1 LYVQALRKIPNNNND
16 VKKLVP
22 VSLDLSGS
30 AVRIEHFSFPGSLA
44 DVRLSAYPWTDWLG
58 H

>member
-1 LYVQALRKIPNNNND
+1 MTKIPNNND